1 LQPSPWASWY
11 GSTINKGEKKM
22 RFWDNDFD
30 RKFDEA
36 IDELMRQERQ
46 EYTEQE
52 LDDMYQEHLHKINIG
67 NPMKLYG
74 AI

>member
-1 LQPSPWASWY
+1 
-11 GSTINKGEKKM
+11 M
-22 RFWDNDFD
+22 RYWDNDID
-30 RKFDEA
+30 RAIDEA
-36 IDELMRQERQ
+36 IDEIMREKRQ

-52 LDDMYQEHLHKINIG
+52 LDEMYQEHLHKINIG

>member
-1 LQPSPWASWY
+1 M
-11 GSTINKGEKKM
+11 GGKKM
-22 RFWDNDFD
+22 RYWDNDID
-30 RKFDEA
+30 RAIDEA
-36 IDELMRQERQ
+36 IDEIMREKRQ

-52 LDDMYQEHLHKINIG
+52 LDEMYQEHLHKINIG